1 MRESEVMSWGRD
13 FILGVRAAMAPST
26 PKIVLLKGPRL
37 KAYIKGK
44 DTFERLHH
52 AAAERAGA
60 L

>member
-1 MRESEVMSWGRD
+1 MSWGRD